1 MTANKQK
8 KQTSSKFESRAKSLL
23 LLESKEPQKRVTSMV
38 VKKDQEKSRS
48 FSMKEGTKN
57 SEGHT
62 KSVKVEN
69 GKKKKGAAK
78 RKPIILIS

>member
-1 MTANKQK
+1 
-8 KQTSSKFESRAKSLL
+8 
-23 LLESKEPQKRVTSMV
+23 MV
-38 VKKDQEKSRS
+38 VKKDQEKSRC
-48 FSMKEGTKN
+48 FSMKEGTKG